1 MESAKSQLIAMRYAV
16 TYAINGSIYIATILL
31 DIAIENYKRMKRL
44 GTVRSAQD
52 GQCHSV
58 TLLIIS

>member
-1 MESAKSQLIAMRYAV
+1 MRYAV

-52 GQCHSV
+52 G
-58 TLLIIS
+58 